1 MVGESLLDQQQQEP
15 SSSKDSSLPTSLIR
29 KLYIGYFLARW
40 DARFSLYPP
49 QFILQISFS
58 SWWSFCVCKFG
69 RFFYFYLLY
78 ILRLVL
84 RLKSCCSSVKVVV
97 FLQAIFRPWSQ
108 KMTKLC
114 FYYISNFL
122 LLLLLLLL
130 SFHEDSII
138 CSCDL
143 FRGHFARRL
152 DDRLDN

>member
-40 DARFSLYPP
+40 DARFSLYPLSLYCRSLSLVGG
-49 QFILQISFS
+49 FFVCVNLEDFS
-58 SWWSFCVCKFG
+58 SFIFSIFWDCF
-69 RFFYFYLLY
+69 
-78 ILRLVL
+78 L

-97 FLQAIFRPWSQ
+97 FLQAIFCPWSQ

-122 LLLLLLLL
+122 LLLLLLL
-130 SFHEDSII
+130 SFHEDSIT
-138 CSCDL
+138 CSSDL